1 MLAHSK
7 HNAAFDASPD
17 LTMRLSQTPFR
28 YASALSA
35 CVLAACATTKMDAQW
50 SNPEFRS
57 VNLRGQTVMVACQA
71 RDFTVQA
78 VCEDQIAAQLVTRG
92 AKPVKFVVVNPG
104 APPANE
110 VVDAAA
116 KKANASAVFRTT
128 LSTSIPTVSPGPTI
142 GFGVGGGGYRGGAA
156 GGISV
161 PIGGGTVSEAY
172 AADTAIV
179 DVATGKLI
187 WSGRATGPTGS
198 DTTSQLSDLT
208 RVTIES
214 LQSAGLL

>member
-1 MLAHSK
+1 
-7 HNAAFDASPD
+7 
-17 LTMRLSQTPFR
+17 
-28 YASALSA
+28 
-35 CVLAACATTKMDAQW
+35 MDAQW

-57 VNLRGQTVMVACQA
+57 VKLRDQTVMVACQA

-78 VCEDQIAAQLVTRG
+78 VCEDQIAAQLITRG
-92 AKPVKFVVVNPG
+92 AKPVKFAVVNPG
-104 APPANE
+104 APPVNE
-110 VVDAAA
+110 AVDAAA
-116 KKANASAVFRTT
+116 KKANARAVFRTT

-142 GFGVGGGGYRGGAA
+142 GIGVGGGGYRGGAA
-156 GGISV
+156 GGISM

-179 DVATGKLI
+179 DVATGKLM

-208 RVTIES
+208 RVTFES